1 MAQKFRAIDAGNR
14 RIRGTRN
21 ACRPMM
27 PRAPGTEWV
36 PPYARLQRYRSRK
49 QGSYDVTGG
58 NDDAW
63 PIKAGAERE
72 IFNARGA
79 GVISHIWFTIAADSM
94 HLKELVLR
102 AYWDGNAK
110 PSIETPIGDF
120 FGLNLGDY
128 VIFESQYLACSPGQ
142 SLNCY
147 FAMPYRN
154 GARLTVTNEGKRD
167 VGAFYSNID
176 YLEAD
181 SIPEDALYF
190 HAQYRQAAPNVAQ
203 NLPDRKN
210 LDGATNYVFCEAR
223 GRGHLMG
230 VTLGVIQTRG
240 ELDGR
245 GRRDDLRR

>member
-1 MAQKFRAIDAGNR
+1 MWRRNFVQSMLGAAGFSAVPGMPVANEAAAA
-14 RIRGTRN
+14 GTD
-21 ACRPMM
+21 
-27 PRAPGTEWV
+27 WV

-63 PIKAGAERE
+63 PIKAGAEKQ
-72 IFNARGA
+72 IFNATGA

-102 AYWDGNAK
+102 AYWDGNTK

-128 VIFESQYLACSPGQ
+128 VIFESQYIACSPGQ

-147 FAMPYRN
+147 FAMPYRQ

-167 VGAFYSNID
+167 VGAFFD
-176 YLEAD
+176 
-181 SIPEDALYF
+181 
-190 HAQYRQAAPNVAQ
+190 
-203 NLPDRKN
+203 
-210 LDGATNYVFCEAR
+210 
-223 GRGHLMG
+223 
-230 VTLGVIQTRG
+230 VIVRP
-240 ELDGR
+240 
-245 GRRDDLRR
+245 